1 MKICVLA
8 VLLPL
13 GCSSKDSAPKA
24 APVPAERPSATDPI
38 GFCARASMLVMGRQK
53 CFPEDTSLKMALDE
67 ISDLD
72 SSAPTPPDARRAV
85 AAKCAVMLD
94 SMMRVHQ
101 PKNCPLDVTDDE
113 RRELVTFLTAWYGER
128 TPAPKTDNRDLDAT
142 LGKVVAQRDA
152 ACACKTSNCAR
163 DAITALTTALGALP
177 AESKAANEA
186 AAKMSDEATR
196 CKQML
201 TYGAPAPA
209 P

>member
-8 VLLPL
+8 VLLTL
-13 GCSSKDSAPKA
+13 GCSSKESAPKP
-24 APVPAERPSATDPI
+24 APVPVERPSVTDPI
-38 GFCARASMLVMGRQK
+38 GFCARARMLVLGRQK
-53 CFPEDTSLKMALDE
+53 CFPEDTSLKMGLDE
-67 ISDLD
+67 IADLETT
-72 SSAPTPPDARRAV
+72 APAESEPRRAV
-85 AAKCAVMLD
+85 ASKCAVILD

-113 RRELVTFLTAWYGER
+113 RRELSTFLTAWYGER
-128 TPAPKTDNRDLDAT
+128 TAAPTTGNAAVDTAIT
-142 LGKVVAQRDA
+142 KVVAQRDA
-152 ACACKTSNCAR
+152 ACACKTTSCAR
-163 DAITALTTALGALP
+163 DAITALMKALKDLP
-177 AESKAANEA
+177 AEPRTASDA